1 MIKKRGRP
9 PKVNAKRKGIRIRLN
24 DEEADMLSELSAK
37 TGRTRSDIFVDLM
50 SKEYK
55 RTVHCRRE

>member
-37 TGRTRSDIFVDLM
+37 TGRTRSDILLI
-50 SKEYK
+50 
-55 RTVHCRRE
+55 

>member
-1 MIKKRGRP
+1 M
-9 PKVNAKRKGIRIRLN
+9 NAKRKGIRIRLN

-37 TGRTRSDIFVDLM
+37 TGRTHSDIFVDLM

-55 RTVHCRRE
+55 RTYAVDANKSYSVMVKIL